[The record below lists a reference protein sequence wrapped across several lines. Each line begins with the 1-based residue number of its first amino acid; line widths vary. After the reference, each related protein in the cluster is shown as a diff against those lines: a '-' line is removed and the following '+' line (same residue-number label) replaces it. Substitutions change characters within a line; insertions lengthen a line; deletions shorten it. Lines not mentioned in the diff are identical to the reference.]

1 MILFLVE
8 ILIGGGIEG
17 GDGEVLVMG
26 GDDEVVGVCVWLVIG
41 EGRVTSGVEDGDEN
55 ETS

>member
-26 GDDEVVGVCVWLVIG
+26 GDDEVVGVCV
-41 EGRVTSGVEDGDEN
+41 
-55 ETS
+55 